1 MLEIQFIFIAR
12 VRRSTVDKCDRD
24 ASNCMRLRLVVEDTE
39 QRRRIVSITHED
51 GHFGVK
57 RTYDTIASKYYW
69 PGLFMDVKQHV
80 ILLLLAL

>member
-1 MLEIQFIFIAR
+1 M
-12 VRRSTVDKCDRD
+12 
-24 ASNCMRLRLVVEDTE
+24 EDTE

-69 PGLFMDVKQHV
+69 PDLFMNVKQHV
-80 ILLLLAL
+80 ILLFLVL